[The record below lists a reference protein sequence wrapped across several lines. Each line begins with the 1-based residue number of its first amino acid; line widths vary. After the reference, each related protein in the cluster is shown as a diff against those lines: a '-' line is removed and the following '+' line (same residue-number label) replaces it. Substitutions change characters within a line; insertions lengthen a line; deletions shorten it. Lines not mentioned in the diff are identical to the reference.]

1 MIAAALVSCCLGA
14 ALPPVVEPAR
24 HRRYIIVAR
33 ARPGRVEA
41 PSAPRET
48 TVPMLRVGPDPDAP
62 YYGLVATFETRW
74 RALHGY

>member
-14 ALPPVVEPAR
+14 ALPLAVEPVR

-33 ARPGRVEA
+33 ARPGRT
-41 PSAPRET
+41 ET
-48 TVPMLRVGPDPDAP
+48 TSPPQDAALVTLRTNPDPDAP
-62 YYGLVATFETRW
+62 YYGPVATFETRW